1 MSGAG
6 EAVSDDFDPFGDP
19 PASAAA
25 PAAEP
30 TAAMAFAAELP
41 AVKEAAEKKTKEK
54 KNKAEKTGEK
64 PAVPHVDEKPPA
76 PTANALTT
84 VLPAAQVAR
93 PTLFGFLKEHL
104 AILAKLDNLSVEEEK
119 AGDAKVLESVWAEI
133 AKLGEDLA
141 KTSEGLEKKI
151 VGWANWITG
160 MDLDAETLE
169 KMIKRYSR
177 RKAMLEGAHKAAR
190 STLQAV
196 MDTTGM
202 TKVTA
207 PEMTVWTQDS
217 PESLE
222 IANVDFIPVK
232 FFKQPEE
239 LASRL
244 DKKALLDAIKGG
256 MAIPPGV
263 TVKKGRHVRIKV

>member
-6 EAVSDDFDPFGDP
+6 EAVVSDDFDPFGDP
-19 PASAAA
+19 PA
-25 PAAEP
+25 P
-30 TAAMAFAAELP
+30 LP
-41 AVKEAAEKKTKEK
+41 EV
-54 KNKAEKTGEK
+54 EK
-64 PAVPHVDEKPPA
+64 PAVPAGMAPLAPAAPTPAEPEKKGKGKKSEKKDEKPTPHVDEKPPT

-160 MDLDAETLE
+160 MDLDSETLE